1 MLIVP
6 YLIYFSISKWTY
18 PMKDYI
24 GESGC
29 FLLTFSRGMY
39 QYEVQLSSFFMVFF
53 RYICL
58 FQGKYLQRI
67 KLTPHVSFIYI
78 FNLIFKVIWYFK
90 FWPSFLL
97 LWLEPQCKLFET
109 GISFSCVL
117 SFYGSLRLCYR
128 GRVKMTCWHGHVL
141 VTKNLDFIHKHLN

>member
-29 FLLTFSRGMY
+29 FFLTFSRGMY

-58 FQGKYLQRI
+58 FHGKCLQRI
-67 KLTPHVSFIYI
+67 KLTPYVSFIYRL
-78 FNLIFKVIWYFK
+78 FRKNLNDKWAFYDH
-90 FWPSFLL
+90 FWPFYVNPMDIFHKAEAQTVILRCLTSSNLN
-97 LWLEPQCKLFET
+97 WCQ
-109 GISFSCVL
+109 S
-117 SFYGSLRLCYR
+117 YGSKCKYFHFWFFTIL
-128 GRVKMTCWHGHVL
+128 
-141 VTKNLDFIHKHLN
+141 

>member
-1 MLIVP
+1 MLIFQVANSMLIVP

-29 FLLTFSRGMY
+29 FFLTFSRGMY

-58 FQGKYLQRI
+58 FHGNYLQRI
-67 KLTPHVSFIYI
+67 KLTPNVSFITYSTWFLKSSGI
-78 FNLIFKVIWYFK
+78 LTFF
-90 FWPSFLL
+90 FW
-97 LWLEPQCKLFET
+97 LWLEPQRPIHLHLIFE
-109 GISFSCVL
+109 ISS
-117 SFYGSLRLCYR
+117 S
-128 GRVKMTCWHGHVL
+128 
-141 VTKNLDFIHKHLN
+141 KNLVRRTGFFVYFKLDFCRLHRQ